1 MKTYIKFLI
10 NLFNI
15 SLLKIFI
22 IFFIIILITNI
33 LEQIEFFKNIDLSFF
48 YLFFLSLLNT
58 PSVLFE
64 ILPFIFLL
72 GTQVFFIHLID
83 KNELQVFKYSGLN
96 NIKIIKILG
105 LYSFILGIIMVIFFY
120 NGSSILK
127 NSYLLI
133 KNNYSDDNKYLAVIT
148 ENGLWIKDEI
158 NDNINESRRIDISN
172 VFSSNRLSLGNSF
185 ESGESIT
192 LGLNFKKEKVNV
204 DNKID
209 KIEEYIDFKLASVFR
224 LDEEKNIP
232 TSSTL
237 NKKNS
242 NIFGEFNFKPTRNI
256 SLGYNFSLTDD
267 LNTFEYNSLITKIEF
282 GNFITQFDYLEE
294 RGAVGSTNIIEN
306 TTKYN
311 FDNQNSISFN
321 TRRNR
326 KLDLTEYYDLVYE
339 YKNDCLVA
347 GVKYKKNYYN
357 DADIKP
363 VEELFFSITIVPLGT
378 FSPDKMALK

>member
-22 IFFIIILITNI
+22 TFFIIILITNI

-133 KNNYSDDNKYLAVIT
+133 KNNYSGDNKYLAVIT

-158 NDNINESRRIDISN
+158 NDNINIINASKVNNEFLLNVSITKFNKDFDLVEVLQSEKVDITSKKWKIFN
-172 VFSSNRLSLGNSF
+172 PITLKGNSQSTLNELILHSNF
-185 ESGESIT
+185 DLQKINSLFSNLSSLSIIDLITLRKSYMSLNYSVTDINSHLLKIVSYPVYLTLITIFSAIIMFNIGYQKNTFYKIT
-192 LGLNFKKEKVNV
+192 LGIFLSVIIYYINNFLSVLGTNEK
-204 DNKID
+204 
-209 KIEEYIDFKLASVFR
+209 
-224 LDEEKNIP
+224 IP
-232 TSSTL
+232 VTL
-237 NKKNS
+237 S
-242 NIFGEFNFKPTRNI
+242 IFFP
-256 SLGYNFSLTDD
+256 
-267 LNTFEYNSLITKIEF
+267 LIILSII
-282 GNFITQFDYLEE
+282 NFI
-294 RGAVGSTNIIEN
+294 SII
-306 TTKYN
+306 
-311 FDNQNSISFN
+311 
-321 TRRNR
+321 
-326 KLDLTEYYDLVYE
+326 KLNE
-339 YKNDCLVA
+339 K
-347 GVKYKKNYYN
+347 
-357 DADIKP
+357 
-363 VEELFFSITIVPLGT
+363 
-378 FSPDKMALK
+378 

>member
-22 IFFIIILITNI
+22 TFFIIILITNI

-158 NDNINESRRIDISN
+158 NDKINIINARKVNNEFLLN
-172 VFSSNRLSLGNSF
+172 V
-185 ESGESIT
+185 SIT
-192 LGLNFKKEKVNV
+192 KLI
-204 DNKID
+204 KI
-209 KIEEYIDFKLASVFR
+209 
-224 LDEEKNIP
+224 
-232 TSSTL
+232 
-237 NKKNS
+237 
-242 NIFGEFNFKPTRNI
+242 
-256 SLGYNFSLTDD
+256 
-267 LNTFEYNSLITKIEF
+267 LI
-282 GNFITQFDYLEE
+282 
-294 RGAVGSTNIIEN
+294 
-306 TTKYN
+306 
-311 FDNQNSISFN
+311 
-321 TRRNR
+321 
-326 KLDLTEYYDLVYE
+326 
-339 YKNDCLVA
+339 
-347 GVKYKKNYYN
+347 
-357 DADIKP
+357 
-363 VEELFFSITIVPLGT
+363 
-378 FSPDKMALK
+378 

>member
-22 IFFIIILITNI
+22 TFFIIILITNI

-105 LYSFILGIIMVIFFY
+105 LYSFIIGIIMVIFFY

-158 NDNINESRRIDISN
+158 NDNINIINARQVNNEFLLNVSITKFNKDFDLVEVLQSERVDITSKKWKIFN
-172 VFSSNRLSLGNSF
+172 PITLKGNSQSTLNELILHSNF
-185 ESGESIT
+185 DLQKINSLFSNLSSLSVIDLITLRKSYMSLNYSVTDINSHLLKIVSYPIYLTLITIFSAIIMFNIGYQKNTFYKIT
-192 LGLNFKKEKVNV
+192 LGIFLSVIIYYINNFLSVLGTNEK
-204 DNKID
+204 
-209 KIEEYIDFKLASVFR
+209 
-224 LDEEKNIP
+224 IP
-232 TSSTL
+232 VTL
-237 NKKNS
+237 S
-242 NIFGEFNFKPTRNI
+242 IFLP
-256 SLGYNFSLTDD
+256 
-267 LNTFEYNSLITKIEF
+267 LIILSII
-282 GNFITQFDYLEE
+282 NFI
-294 RGAVGSTNIIEN
+294 SII
-306 TTKYN
+306 
-311 FDNQNSISFN
+311 
-321 TRRNR
+321 
-326 KLDLTEYYDLVYE
+326 KLNE
-339 YKNDCLVA
+339 K
-347 GVKYKKNYYN
+347 
-357 DADIKP
+357 
-363 VEELFFSITIVPLGT
+363 
-378 FSPDKMALK
+378 

>member
-22 IFFIIILITNI
+22 TFFIIILITNI

-158 NDNINESRRIDISN
+158 NDNINIINARQVNNEFLLNVSITKFNKDFDLVEVLQSERVDITSKKWKIFNPITLKGNSQSTLNELILHSNFDLQKINSLFSNLSSLSMIDLITLRKSYMSLN
-172 VFSSNRLSLGNSF
+172 YSVTDINSHLLKIVSYPLYLTLITVFSAIIMFNIGYQKNTF
-185 ESGESIT
+185 YKIT
-192 LGLNFKKEKVNV
+192 LGIFLSVIIYYINNFLSVLGTNEK
-204 DNKID
+204 
-209 KIEEYIDFKLASVFR
+209 
-224 LDEEKNIP
+224 IP
-232 TSSTL
+232 VTL
-237 NKKNS
+237 S
-242 NIFGEFNFKPTRNI
+242 IFLP
-256 SLGYNFSLTDD
+256 
-267 LNTFEYNSLITKIEF
+267 LIILSII
-282 GNFITQFDYLEE
+282 NFI
-294 RGAVGSTNIIEN
+294 SII
-306 TTKYN
+306 
-311 FDNQNSISFN
+311 
-321 TRRNR
+321 
-326 KLDLTEYYDLVYE
+326 KLNE
-339 YKNDCLVA
+339 K
-347 GVKYKKNYYN
+347 
-357 DADIKP
+357 
-363 VEELFFSITIVPLGT
+363 
-378 FSPDKMALK
+378 

>member
-22 IFFIIILITNI
+22 TFFIIILITNI

-158 NDNINESRRIDISN
+158 NDNINIINARQVNNEFLLNVSITKFNKDFDLVEVLQSERVDITSKKWKIFNPITLKSNSQNNLNELILHSNFDLQKINSLFSNLSSLSIIDLITLRKSYISLN
-172 VFSSNRLSLGNSF
+172 YSITDINSHLLKIVSYPLYLTLITIFSAIIMFNIGYQKNTF
-185 ESGESIT
+185 FKIT
-192 LGLNFKKEKVNV
+192 LGIFLSVIIYYINNFLSVLGTNEK
-204 DNKID
+204 
-209 KIEEYIDFKLASVFR
+209 
-224 LDEEKNIP
+224 IP
-232 TSSTL
+232 VTL
-237 NKKNS
+237 S
-242 NIFGEFNFKPTRNI
+242 IFLP
-256 SLGYNFSLTDD
+256 
-267 LNTFEYNSLITKIEF
+267 LIILSII
-282 GNFITQFDYLEE
+282 NFI
-294 RGAVGSTNIIEN
+294 SII
-306 TTKYN
+306 
-311 FDNQNSISFN
+311 
-321 TRRNR
+321 
-326 KLDLTEYYDLVYE
+326 KLNE
-339 YKNDCLVA
+339 K
-347 GVKYKKNYYN
+347 
-357 DADIKP
+357 
-363 VEELFFSITIVPLGT
+363 
-378 FSPDKMALK
+378 

>member
-22 IFFIIILITNI
+22 TFFIIILITNI

-133 KNNYSDDNKYLAVIT
+133 KNNYSDDDKYLAVIT

-158 NDNINESRRIDISN
+158 NDNINIINARQVNNEFLLNVSITKFNKDFDLVEVLQSERVDITSKKWKIFN
-172 VFSSNRLSLGNSF
+172 PITLKGNSQSTLNELILHSNF
-185 ESGESIT
+185 DLQKINSLFSNLSSLSIIDLITLRKSYMSLNYSVTDINSHLLKIVSYPVYLTLITIFSAIIMFNIGYQKNTFYKIT
-192 LGLNFKKEKVNV
+192 LGIFLSVIIYYINNFLGVLGTNEK
-204 DNKID
+204 
-209 KIEEYIDFKLASVFR
+209 
-224 LDEEKNIP
+224 IP
-232 TSSTL
+232 VTL
-237 NKKNS
+237 S
-242 NIFGEFNFKPTRNI
+242 IFLP
-256 SLGYNFSLTDD
+256 
-267 LNTFEYNSLITKIEF
+267 LIILSII
-282 GNFITQFDYLEE
+282 NFI
-294 RGAVGSTNIIEN
+294 SII
-306 TTKYN
+306 
-311 FDNQNSISFN
+311 
-321 TRRNR
+321 
-326 KLDLTEYYDLVYE
+326 KLNE
-339 YKNDCLVA
+339 K
-347 GVKYKKNYYN
+347 
-357 DADIKP
+357 
-363 VEELFFSITIVPLGT
+363 
-378 FSPDKMALK
+378 